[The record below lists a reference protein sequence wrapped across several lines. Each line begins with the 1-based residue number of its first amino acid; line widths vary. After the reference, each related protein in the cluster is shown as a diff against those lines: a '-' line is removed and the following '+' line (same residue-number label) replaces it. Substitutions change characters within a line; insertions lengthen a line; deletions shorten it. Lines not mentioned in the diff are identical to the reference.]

1 MLNFKRGDK
10 VIWRNNSRCTG
21 VVIFEHHPL
30 KDTYPNCVCVQFTD
44 PSFSWSLSREQI
56 AEIGLLNVTSR
67 GYYVKRQELDLLNPD
82 NIFRLVER
90 YILEGQAPVIP
101 DFRKMVEDHAKEI

>member
-1 MLNFKRGDK
+1 MSNFKRGDR
-10 VIWRNNSRCTG
+10 VSWRNGRRTG
-21 VVIFEHHPL
+21 VVIFEQHFQPAV
-30 KDTYPNCVCVQFTD
+30 YPDYVCVQFTD
-44 PSFSWSLSREQI
+44 PSFSWLLSREQI